1 MNEAIVRFEN
11 VSKSFPGVK
20 ALSDITLEF
29 YSGMTNV
36 ILGENGAGKSTL
48 IKILAGV
55 YTCESGKVF
64 YDGKYVHWKDTRD
77 ALLNG
82 IAVIHQELSVINDLN
97 VAENIF
103 LGREPSK
110 NKFLDKKT
118 MHENTKVILDSLG
131 LKINSHEMVKKLSAA
146 EKQMIEIARAVS
158 RQAKVVIMDEPTSS
172 LSIKEVD
179 SLFNIIHSLKEK
191 GVCIIYISHRMS
203 EIKRV
208 GDLVAVLKD
217 GRLIKTMPAKDTSEK
232 DWIPLMVGREIKSYA
247 HNTEKK
253 TGDVVLKV
261 EGLTRA
267 PRFMDISFELRKGE
281 ILGISG
287 LVGAGRTELLHA
299 IFCADK
305 VQSGS
310 VVVKETKGGT
320 FKDVN
325 GAIRAGLGLVPED
338 RRGHGILLD
347 KNIIENIALPNLM
360 KWAKKG
366 WRDKKVEIDASK
378 QYIDKLMIKTPSSLT
393 LAKTLSGGNQQKV
406 VLAKWLAANCSIL
419 LMDEPTR
426 GIDVNAKNEIYL
438 LMNKFIEQGG
448 SIIMVSSELPEVL
461 GISDRILVMREG
473 KCKAIMNRDE
483 ADEATIMFAASID

>member
-29 YSGMTNV
+29 YSGMVNV

-55 YTCESGKVF
+55 YSCESGKMF

-82 IAVIHQELSVINDLN
+82 IAVIHQELSVVKDLN

-103 LGREPSK
+103 LGREPGK
-110 NKFLDKKT
+110 GQFLDKKT
-118 MHENTKVILDSLG
+118 MHNETNLILESLG
-131 LKINSHEMVKKLSAA
+131 LKINTHDMVKKLSAA

-179 SLFNIIHSLKEK
+179 SLFKIIHGLKEK

-208 GDLVAVLKD
+208 GDLVTVLKD
-217 GRLIKTMPAKDTSEK
+217 GRLIKTMSAKDTSER
-232 DWIPLMVGREIKSYA
+232 DWIPLMVGREIKSFSY
-247 HNTEKK
+247 NKEKK
-253 TGDVVLKV
+253 YGDVVLTVK
-261 EGLTRA
+261 GLTRE

-305 VQSGS
+305 IQSGS
-310 VVVKETKGGT
+310 VVVKGAKAS
-320 FKDVN
+320 FRDVN

-338 RRGHGILLD
+338 RRGHGLLLD
-347 KNIIENIALPNLM
+347 KNITENIALPNLM

-366 WRDKKVEIDASK
+366 WRDKKVEIDTSK
-378 QYIDKLMIKTPSSLT
+378 QYIDKLMIKTPSSRT

-483 ADEATIMFAASID
+483 TDEAKIMFAASID